1 MSKPKIHKRV
11 VTVTVFSEDEMGADV
26 DLIEIAHQINE
37 GDWIGQISVGD
48 DQVVEG
54 KREIRKELLAIGNDG
69 EFFMFITNPS
79 EAVQMAATN

>member
-11 VTVTVFSEDEMGADV
+11 VTVTVFSEEELGSDV

-48 DQVVEG
+48 DEVVEG
-54 KREIRKELLAIGNDG
+54 KREIIKELLAFGNDG
-69 EFFMFITNPS
+69 KFFNFD
-79 EAVQMAATN
+79 